1 MIGTR
6 LGPYEITAR
15 LGEGGMGEVWRA
27 HDSKLKRDVAIKVL
41 PAAFVADPER
51 LARFEREAQLLAQL
65 NHPNI
70 AQIFGMEASG
80 ESHALVME
88 LVEGPTL
95 ADRLAQGGLPLDEAL
110 SLAKQIAE
118 ALEEAH
124 EKGIV
129 HRDLKPQNLKA
140 SIEGKIKVLDFGL
153 AKAMDAS
160 AGSASGGVGVGG
172 AVGVGGGGGGG
183 DLLRSPTMMN
193 SPTLT
198 AAHGT
203 QLGVILGTAAY
214 MAPEQARGGMV
225 DKRADIWAFGVVFFE
240 MLTGTRLFAG
250 ETVSDTLA
258 AVLRAEIDWA
268 ALPAATPASIRTLL
282 RRCLERK
289 PKHRLHDIADARI
302 VIDEVLAGRSDSPD
316 AAVAAPAPAAVA
328 PVWRRALPWTL
339 AAIGLV
345 AALVALSTG
354 RSPAPAP
361 PLFVDLGAPGEERF
375 QFQGDFG
382 APATLSRDGS
392 KLAFGA
398 VGADSR
404 TRLWVRSLATG
415 EEKRIDGTEGAT
427 APFFSFDGAS
437 LGYFAN
443 ARLMVVSLAG
453 GRPYEVADAPNG
465 RGGAWT
471 PDGTIVYAPDFRSG
485 LFRIPATGGRPEPLT
500 RIDAV
505 RHSTHRWP
513 ALVPDGRAVVYL
525 ATNHSADKE
534 RESELR
540 WIRLDGADD
549 HALVPSLANGIVAGG
564 ELLYLRNR
572 ELLARAI
579 DDGGKLGGEPRTV
592 ASELLFD
599 PSTWRSTFAATA
611 DRLVYARGDAARGTH
626 LSRVDRAGRPLA
638 ELAGDDVYYDLRLSP
653 DGQRLAVAKGLRSDI
668 WLLDLERGTQSR
680 FTFDPQLENSA
691 VWSRDGNWIYFT
703 RANDRNIGGELA
715 RKAANGTGQA
725 ETVFDTESDQIGIL
739 ATDATPDGRWLL
751 VTTGVFPFTDTA
763 DTQWLALD
771 GSRRLFPLLQ
781 TPALEVD
788 GRLSPDGRWLAYR
801 SNESGI
807 DQIYVIAAGRP
818 GGGAS
823 GAKWQISVDGGRYP
837 VWSRDGREILYLEPS
852 LNLSRVSVEP
862 DGAVGLRFGKPEALF
877 GTTLLADSASFDL
890 APDGQSLI
898 LNHYGEAQSRPL
910 RMILDWRRLLGK

>member
-1 MIGTR
+1 MDPT
-6 LGPYEITAR
+6 
-15 LGEGGMGEVWRA
+15 GGSV
-27 HDSKLKRDVAIKVL
+27 
-41 PAAFVADPER
+41 
-51 LARFEREAQLLAQL
+51 
-65 NHPNI
+65 
-70 AQIFGMEASG
+70 SG
-80 ESHALVME
+80 A
-88 LVEGPTL
+88 T
-95 ADRLAQGGLPLDEAL
+95 
-110 SLAKQIAE
+110 
-118 ALEEAH
+118 
-124 EKGIV
+124 
-129 HRDLKPQNLKA
+129 
-140 SIEGKIKVLDFGL
+140 
-153 AKAMDAS
+153 
-160 AGSASGGVGVGG
+160 
-172 AVGVGGGGGGG
+172 G
-183 DLLRSPTMMN
+183 DLLRSPTLMN

-214 MAPEQARGGMV
+214 MAPEQARGAAV
-225 DKRADIWAFGVVFFE
+225 DKRADIWAFGVVLFE
-240 MLTGTRLFAG
+240 MLTGRRLFSG

-258 AVLRAEIDWA
+258 AVLRAEIDWTS
-268 ALPAATPASIRTLL
+268 LPAATPPALRRLL
-282 RRCLERK
+282 RRCLERN
-289 PKHRLHDIADARI
+289 PKNRLHDIADARI
-302 VIDEVLAGRSDSPD
+302 VIDEMIGGRSDSPESA

-328 PVWRRALPWTL
+328 PAWRRALPW
-339 AAIGLV
+339 GV
-345 AALVALSTG
+345 AALGVVVALAALWTG
-354 RSPAPAP
+354 RSPAGDP

-382 APATLSRDGS
+382 APAVLSRDGA
-392 KLAFGA
+392 KLVFGA

-404 TRLWVRSLATG
+404 TRLWVRLLATG

-427 APFFSFDGAS
+427 APFFSFDGGS

-443 ARLMVVSLAG
+443 AKLMVVSLAG

-485 LFRIPATGGRPEPLT
+485 LFRIPATGGKPEPLT
-500 RIDAV
+500 QLDAA

-540 WIRLDGADD
+540 WVRLDGGDD
-549 HALVPSLANGIVAGG
+549 HALVPSVANGAVAGG

-579 DDGGKLGGEPRTV
+579 DGRGKLGGEPRTV
-592 ASELLFD
+592 VSELLFD

-626 LSRVDRAGRPLA
+626 LSRVDRSGRPLA
-638 ELAGDDVYYDLRLSP
+638 ELAGDDVYYDLRLAP

-691 VWSRDGNWIYFT
+691 VWSRDGAWIYYT

-715 RKAANGTGQA
+715 RKAANGTGQP
-725 ETVFDTESDQIGIL
+725 ETIFDTQSDQIGIL
-739 ATDATPDGRWLL
+739 ATDVTPDGRWLL
-751 VTTGVFPFTDTA
+751 VTTGVYPFTDTA

-771 GSRRLFPLLQ
+771 GSRRLIPLLQ

-807 DQIYVIAAGRP
+807 DQIYVIAAARE
-818 GGGAS
+818 GAGAA

-877 GTTLLADSASFDL
+877 GTTLLADSAL
-890 APDGQSLI
+890 RRGAVPAAPDDPRL
-898 LNHYGEAQSRPL
+898 EAPARKVIP
-910 RMILDWRRLLGK
+910 RE